1 MLFACLL
8 LAALPLLILRS
19 RRLSRGS
26 GKCFGCPYAEECR
39 KQRENRM

>member
-8 LAALPLLILRS
+8 PAALPLVIRRS

-26 GKCFGCPYAEECR
+26 GKCSGCPYAEECR
-39 KQRENRM
+39 KRRENRM

>member
-19 RRLSRGS
+19 RRLRRER

-39 KQRENRM
+39 KRQGK